1 MAYSE
6 PSGPNSWRV
15 RFQKPDGTLGS
26 VSGFATK
33 EDADEHAQEINVDQR
48 RGHFIDP
55 EGGRILLGAWAQKWF
70 DALDVAPNTER
81 QYRSLWSNHLLPSW
95 GLTALTGITNLSVH
109 KWAKDKRAEG
119 YATTTVSTMV
129 KLLSMMLSDAAD
141 ERLIHANP
149 YRANRRG
156 RRRHNAV
163 RERVHTSPEGALR
176 LALHAALLAGWRA
189 GVLLITAAW
198 TGARWGELLGLRR
211 TNLHLDGQIG
221 YMVIDPDDGALLEID
236 GVFSLGP
243 PKTAESARTII
254 LPPFLTALL
263 RHHLTTHNH
272 IHVFVTAEGQH
283 PRRSNF
289 ARRVMRPAADG
300 THGYPQH
307 WPHLEPVQ
315 PGLTFHGLRHSHKT
329 WMIADLIPD
338 IAQAKRLGHR
348 LADKIEQIYSHVAPE
363 VEARLLDN
371 LQRRWLDAVRALT
384 ESERPGTSQISM
396 IAMLATS
403 DEPLNPPRRI
413 T

>member
-1 MAYSE
+1 M
-6 PSGPNSWRV
+6 
-15 RFQKPDGTLGS
+15 
-26 VSGFATK
+26 SGFTTK
-33 EDADEHAQEINVDQR
+33 DDADDHAREINVDQR

-55 EGGRILLGAWAQKWF
+55 DGGRTLLGAWAQEWF

-81 QYRSLWSNHLLPSW
+81 QYHSLWSNHLEPDW
-95 GLTALTGITNLSVH
+95 GLSSLAGITNLSVH
-109 KWAKDKRAEG
+109 KWAKGKRADG
-119 YATTTVSTMV
+119 YATSTVSTMV

-141 ERLIHANP
+141 EKLIHANP

-156 RRRHNAV
+156 RRRHAAV

-176 LALHAALLAGWRA
+176 LALHAGLLAGSWA
-189 GVLLITAAW
+189 AVLLITAAW

-211 TNLHLDGQIG
+211 SNLHLDGPVG
-221 YMVIDPDDGALLEID
+221 YMVIDPHEGALLEID

-289 ARRVMRPAADG
+289 ARRVMRPGADG
-300 THGYPQH
+300 TRGYPEH
-307 WPHLEPVQ
+307 WPRLDPVQ

-371 LQRRWLDAVRALT
+371 LERRWLDAVRAVTAT
-384 ESERPGTSQISM
+384 ERHCAERIASLAEITTGT
-396 IAMLATS
+396 A
-403 DEPLNPPRRI
+403 
-413 T
+413 